1 MLRILFSIFIF
12 ISLLHAQEEDKGKK
26 IEVTAKNI
34 SSTKT
39 TVTGSDGV
47 VVYYG
52 DSVIKA
58 DKAIYNKETQ
68 LLVLDGKV
76 EMIGYMGSK
85 EHSNHLEIQTD
96 KDIVTFKDLFM
107 VSKNDVWL
115 YTNKAINVDGNYTFG
130 KSVLSSCEAN
140 DPLWKMAFERS
151 KYDSEDEY
159 MKIYDAKIYF
169 KDVPIV
175 YTPYMAFST
184 NNDRASGLL
193 FPLFGFSSSEGFI
206 YDQPIFWAI
215 ADNMDL
221 EFNPQIRTNRSV
233 GMYATYRFVDTPQS
247 SGMFRVG
254 YFKDKPSYVEDNNLI
269 EDTHYGV
276 EFNYD
281 SSKVF
286 SDYMPNGFTD
296 GLYINTIFLND
307 IDYLNLQ
314 KSRLN
319 HYSLTNFQ
327 ESKLNYFAYD
337 DDYYAGLYAKYFIDT
352 SKTDNSDTIQ
362 ILPQVHLHKYLSS
375 IFVDNLTY
383 SANLQVS
390 NYTRQKGA
398 TMQQVDLKIP
408 IEFTTSFFDDFVSLS
423 IGEDI
428 LYNKSYFGNSTFP
441 HDQFQYY
448 SNTHKAKIFSDLT
461 KKYDTFVHVLQPSLS
476 YLKPGYVSQKP
487 VDFDDLEIEQ
497 QNLFTVYKPEEN
509 YLLSM
514 GQYFYNEKSA
524 LVFYQRI
531 SQSYYNQRVNKLV
544 DLSNEMQYKWRTW
557 TFYNNIVYS
566 NQYKE
571 LRESS
576 SRIYFS
582 QSSYRFGVGHTYK
595 ETLPDDLT
603 SVAPSND
610 LNFNFGY
617 TYSDHIGFNG
627 NIIYNLDSAYSEQ
640 WTLGGYY
647 KQDCWSMTASLRREN
662 TPRPNN
668 QFELQDTF
676 YVQFNFIP
684 FITVGSN

>member
-1 MLRILFSIFIF
+1 MLRLIFSIFIF
-12 ISLLHAQEEDKGKK
+12 FSLAEAETEDKSKN

-39 TVTGSDGV
+39 TVTGTDGV

-58 DKAIYNKETQ
+58 NKATYNKETE
-68 LLVLDGKV
+68 LLVLDGQV

-85 EHSNHLEIQTD
+85 EHSNHLEIKTD
-96 KDIVTFKDLFM
+96 TNVVTFKDLFM

-115 YTNKAINVDGNYTFG
+115 YTDKAKRVDGNYTFG

-140 DPLWKMAFERS
+140 NPLWKMAFERS
-151 KYDSEDEY
+151 KYNSEDEY

-184 NNDRASGLL
+184 NNNRASGLL
-193 FPLFGFSSSEGFI
+193 FPLFGFSSTEGFV
-206 YDQPIFWAI
+206 YEQPIFWAI
-215 ADNMDL
+215 ADNMDI
-221 EFNPQIRTNRSV
+221 EFNPQVRTNRSI
-233 GMYATYRFVDTPQS
+233 GMYATYRFADSAHS

-254 YFKDKPSYVEDNNLI
+254 YFKDKPSYVEDNNII

-286 SDYMPNGFTD
+286 SDYMPSGFTD

-314 KSRLN
+314 KTKLN

-327 ESKLNYFAYD
+327 ESKLNYFAYN

-352 SKTDNSDTIQ
+352 AKLDNDDTMQ

-383 SANLQVS
+383 SSNLLVT

-398 TMQQVDLKIP
+398 TMQQVNLQIP
-408 IEFTTSFFDDFVSLS
+408 IEFTTSFFDDFLSLS
-423 IGEDI
+423 LGEDI
-428 LYNKSYFGNSTFP
+428 LYNKSSFGNSNFP
-441 HDQFQYY
+441 HDEFQYY

-461 KKYDTFVHVLQPSLS
+461 KKYESFTHVMQPSIS
-476 YLKPGYVSQKP
+476 YLKPGYVSEKP
-487 VDFDDLEIEQ
+487 VDFDNLELEQ

-509 YLLSM
+509 AILALS
-514 GQYFYNEKSA
+514 QYFYDENINLK
-524 LVFYQRI
+524 FFQRI
-531 SQSYYNQRVNKLV
+531 SQSYYSKRVNKLV
-544 DLSNEMQYKWRTW
+544 DTSNEMQYNWKTW

-566 NQYKE
+566 DEFKE

-576 SRIYFS
+576 SRISYS
-582 QSSYRFGVGHTYK
+582 HSSYRFGLGHTYR

-603 SVAPSND
+603 AVAPAND
-610 LNFNFGY
+610 VNFNFGY
-617 TYSDHIGFNG
+617 TYSEHIGFNG
-627 NIIYNLDSAYSEQ
+627 NIIYNIDNAYSEQ
-640 WTLGGYY
+640 WAFGGYY
-647 KQDCWSMTASLRREN
+647 KQDCWSMIASLRREN
-662 TPRPNN
+662 IPRPNN